1 MLALISKFHDW
12 PNLAGKG

>member
-12 PNLAGKG
+12 PNLVGKG

>member
-1 MLALISKFHDW
+1 MLALISKFYDW